1 MLYELV
7 FNGETAKGVNFLLK
21 DREVEPGIL
30 CKKNKMVLRMCC
42 VRNWKAPSNQLT

>member
-7 FNGETAKGVNFLLK
+7 FNGEIVKGVNFFLK
-21 DREVEPGIL
+21 DREVEFGIL

-42 VRNWKAPSNQLT
+42 VRNWKVFSN